1 MASFT
6 PPLEKAEKQGEM
18 SIPSSVPNE
27 WDGTEDGW
35 RVEHLNTQGSVNWLR
50 AWRAVSVWVKRELL
64 QELYQQQLI
73 E

>member
-27 WDGTEDGW
+27 WDGTEDG
-35 RVEHLNTQGSVNWLR
+35 
-50 AWRAVSVWVKRELL
+50 
-64 QELYQQQLI
+64 
-73 E
+73 